1 MADDRDILTVKEI
14 SDLLRLHP
22 ATVYRLVKQGK
33 IPSFRIGSE
42 WRFRK
47 DVIMRWMAQ
56 RTTEAQEVRKV
67 IDTGVNG
74 EFASG
79 GGQPSVDLSA
89 RDPSLIL
96 SLILPRRRRSAR
108 RRLTGPFPC
117 QISGLP
123 NLTWRWTA
131 SNFTVRGYI

>member
-47 DVIMRWMAQ
+47 DVILRWMAQ
-56 RTTEAQEVRKV
+56 RTTEAQQVRKV

-74 EFASG
+74 G
-79 GGQPSVDLSA
+79 VRQ
-89 RDPSLIL
+89 
-96 SLILPRRRRSAR
+96 RRRATLR
-108 RRLTGPFPC
+108 GPK
-117 QISGLP
+117 
-123 NLTWRWTA
+123 R
-131 SNFTVRGYI
+131 